1 MPREDT
7 VMIAKSLRVKLAVA
21 FTLAGIGLAQAQ
33 APDPKGCTPQERSNE
48 ALNQDANKN
57 GAVICPPDIDPAM
70 KAPTPKTSDPAVIPP
85 ANTQA
90 K

>member
-1 MPREDT
+1 
-7 VMIAKSLRVKLAVA
+7 MIVKGSRAMLALA
-21 FTLAGIGLAQAQ
+21 FTLACLGFAQAQ
-33 APDPKGCTPQERSNE
+33 APDPKGCTPQERSNQ

-57 GAVICPPDIDPAM
+57 GAVLCPPDIDPAM